1 MPSFSTTLEKAIH
14 KSLALA
20 AARKH
25 ELATLEHLLLA
36 LIEEPEASSVMEA
49 CSVDLVKLQT
59 SLSKYLDEE
68 LSSLISTSKD
78 FDSTPTTAF
87 QRVIQRAAIHVQ
99 SR

>member
-36 LIEEPEASSVMEA
+36 LIEEPEASSVRNS
-49 CSVDLVKLQT
+49 CSRQPRTQT
-59 SLSKYLDEE
+59 ARMQMVNPQG
-68 LSSLISTSKD
+68 TS
-78 FDSTPTTAF
+78 P
-87 QRVIQRAAIHVQ
+87 
-99 SR
+99 